1 MSGDDDTFGV
11 HLGIDLEL
19 ADGAWGALFGDA
31 CAVDLMT
38 PTLPRVE
45 RIGCLPGGMASGR
58 PAVEL
63 AVRLPDGRVVIAET
77 SWRALALAVRAL
89 EVRHPIGDG
98 S

>member
-1 MSGDDDTFGV
+1 MSSDETFGV

-19 ADGAWGALFGDA
+19 EDGAWGARFDGEL
-31 CAVDLMT
+31 AV
-38 PTLPRVE
+38 
-45 RIGCLPGGMASGR
+45 GMASGR